1 MRTLLQRY
9 FVADA
14 TQKRRSM
21 SQATCFLISNNTNAS
36 GVVLF
41 NERLKLLR
49 KSIACIQTC
58 VLNRIKSIT
67 FIQADVILN
76 IKLQVKIT

>member
-21 SQATCFLISNNTNAS
+21 SQATCFLVGNYVLQKML
-36 GVVLF
+36 GVGLQAF
-41 NERLKLLR
+41 T
-49 KSIACIQTC
+49 ACNYSEFET
-58 VLNRIKSIT
+58 
-67 FIQADVILN
+67 D
-76 IKLQVKIT
+76 